1 MKSSKKLFTLIELL
15 VVIAIIAILASMLL
29 PALNK
34 AREKAHQVKCKSNLK
49 QLNTA
54 VVMYSN
60 DNYDFAPIAEPKK
73 WSYWNSL
80 ISPYLNVKGS
90 YYDEKSK
97 KSVLFCPKYIGTYW
111 GLSYVPN
118 YYIVGTFNDNGLKL
132 SKVKTPASKIL
143 YADGT
148 GRAYITCY
156 YLYGAP
162 GGYAFEHRHEG
173 RLNIMYVDGHVSDI
187 RKNVVYAD
195 YLIYPVK

>member
-1 MKSSKKLFTLIELL
+1 MKRKNIFTLIELL

-34 AREKAHQVKCKSNLK
+34 AREKAHQIKCKSNLK

-60 DNYDFAPIAEPKK
+60 DNQDFAPVSEYKR
-73 WSYWNSL
+73 WSYWNTL

-90 YYDEKSK
+90 YLDENVKL
-97 KSVLFCPKYIGTYW
+97 SVLFCPKYLGTQF
-111 GLSYVPN
+111 GLSYIPN
-118 YYIVGTFNDNGLKL
+118 YYIVGTFRDKGLKL
-132 SKVKTPASKIL
+132 SKVKTPASKLL

-162 GGYAFEHRHEG
+162 GGYAIEHRHQG
-173 RLNIMYVDGHVSDI
+173 RTNIMYVDGHVNDI
-187 RKNVVYAD
+187 GKKIVYTD